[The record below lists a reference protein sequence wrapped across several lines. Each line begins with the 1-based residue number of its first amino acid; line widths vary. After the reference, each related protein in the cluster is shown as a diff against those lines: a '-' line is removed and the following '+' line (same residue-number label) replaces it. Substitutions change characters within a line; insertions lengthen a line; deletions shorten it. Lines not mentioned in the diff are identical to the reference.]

1 LSILLAEHLLTPAPD
16 FTSLLFTAAL
26 ILQLLLGAAL
36 TALGSTDAGTN
47 VRITLLAAA
56 NTVLAGLLALMHNS
70 GLPERYKNDWTEF
83 DEVEMFLR
91 ELIETGIVQT
101 GWSRDQTIEQCY
113 ALYRRA
119 KGTVTKNKPT
129 AYTASSAAGISV
141 VKSERS
147 VHRS

>member
-1 LSILLAEHLLTPAPD
+1 
-16 FTSLLFTAAL
+16 
-26 ILQLLLGAAL
+26 
-36 TALGSTDAGTN
+36 
-47 VRITLLAAA
+47 
-56 NTVLAGLLALMHNS
+56 
-70 GLPERYKNDWTEF
+70 
-83 DEVEMFLR
+83 MFLR